1 MNYSRLTPPFGGV
14 KQPELVVCGE
24 RNEVRMNQQGNRSA
38 WKGLVAGVIGGV
50 VASWTMDRFQYW
62 WLSVGEGDER
72 ELQQA
77 RSEEGNQEEPATV
90 KTASAISEGVF
101 GHSLTD
107 REKEIVGPIVH
118 YAVGTTTG
126 AVYGLAAEYEPE
138 VTTFAGIPFGAAFW
152 MVVDEGALPL
162 LGLAK
167 GPTAYPISTHAYA
180 LASHLVFGLTA
191 EVVRSTVRRAL

>member
-1 MNYSRLTPPFGGV
+1 MK
-14 KQPELVVCGE
+14 KQ
-24 RNEVRMNQQGNRSA
+24 NNRSA

-50 VASWTMDRFQYW
+50 VASWAMDRFQYW
-62 WLSVGEGDER
+62 WLSFARGDD
-72 ELQQA
+72 ELQLQQTP
-77 RSEEGNQEEPATV
+77 SKEGNQEEPATV

-101 GHSLTD
+101 GHSLTVK
-107 REKEIVGPIVH
+107 EKEIAGPLVH
-118 YAVGTTTG
+118 YAVGTTAG
-126 AVYGLAAEYEPE
+126 ALYGLAAEYEPE
-138 VTTFAGIPFGAAFW
+138 LTAVAGVPFGAAFW
-152 MVVDEGALPL
+152 MVVDEGSLPL